1 MLFLSLLSQQM
12 KLKLILLST
21 VGVIIVEDVVV
32 IIEEE
37 VHLEAEEVVIMAG
50 PAERRRRRVE
60 VVGLVG
66 AMIGVTWVG
75 VTAGEDDWMVG
86 MPCIL

>member
-50 PAERRRRRVE
+50 PAERRRK
-60 VVGLVG
+60 VVICHLIQTKFCDGCKKPEHLQDECTVR
-66 AMIGVTWVG
+66 
-75 VTAGEDDWMVG
+75 
-86 MPCIL
+86 CSYC